1 MCMNSS
7 SAKSESDVME
17 RKQSI
22 KKMGHHRVAAF
33 LCMIICEVVLS
44 QLITRGEDWSCLK
57 IAIMSATA
65 LLSAVAVVVIISC
78 YKNEFRI
85 PSSNVLK
92 KVLSFDDYPWLSL
105 MIMIAFLAQLTWF
118 FDSLF
123 NIMFVDSGVVYWKA
137 WLNVLLTV
145 IISFALLRIYPYY
158 KRNTELVHRSHIY
171 SGLSSLPSGSCQYRN
186 IDLLVKPLI
195 TQIDDE
201 RMSDTNSGRFL
212 LHLKKL
218 TIFPS
223 KDFKFDFQLVPPL
236 KDKDGIYEEFINIMK
251 SQSRTDYE
259 EAESVREV
267 YDARYKKKVRQGGE
281 EIEVEFMSFAAEG
294 SKFAALIKLFARIA
308 VSKNTSYSEE
318 TKNEIRRLLSELE
331 IKVLPPELDYDNFQD
346 SFAEIDRN
354 ISSQDEECLIYIS
367 PGTANLTGILTSFGM
382 KGNRMILY
390 HHQGKDKVMAI
401 NLDSAMEHIRRG

>member
-1 MCMNSS
+1 MCINSS
-7 SAKSESDVME
+7 SAKSGADAME
-17 RKQSI
+17 QKSSI

-33 LCMIICEVVLS
+33 LCVIICEVVLS
-44 QLITRGEDWSCLK
+44 QLITRWENWSCLER
-57 IAIMSATA
+57 AILFMIA
-65 LLSAVAVVVIISC
+65 LLPAVVVIISC

-123 NIMFVDSGVVYWKA
+123 NIMFIDSDVVWGKA
-137 WLNVLLTV
+137 GLNVLLMV
-145 IISFALLRIYPYY
+145 IASFALLSIYPYY

-171 SGLSSLPSGSCQYRN
+171 SGLSSSPSGSCQYRN

-201 RMSDTNSGRFL
+201 QTSDANSGKFL
-212 LHLKKL
+212 LHLKKF
-218 TIFPS
+218 TVFPS
-223 KDFKFDFQLVPPL
+223 RDFKFDFQLVPPP

-251 SQSRTDYE
+251 SQSRTDCE
-259 EAESVREV
+259 EAETVREV
-267 YDARYKKKVRQGGE
+267 YDARYKKKVRQE
-281 EIEVEFMSFAAEG
+281 EKEVEFMSFAAEG

-308 VSKNTSYSEE
+308 VNKNTNYSVE
-318 TKNEIRRLLSELE
+318 TKNEIHRMLSELE

-367 PGTANLTGILTSFGM
+367 PGTANLTSILTSFGM

-390 HHQGKDKVMAI
+390 HNQGKDKVMAI

>member
-1 MCMNSS
+1 MFMNSS
-7 SAKSESDVME
+7 SAKSDADATEQKS
-17 RKQSI
+17 SI
-22 KKMGHHRVAAF
+22 KKMRHHRVAAF
-33 LCMIICEVVLS
+33 LCVIICEVVLS
-44 QLITRGEDWSCLK
+44 QLITRGENWSCLK

-118 FDSLF
+118 FDSMF
-123 NIMFVDSGVVYWKA
+123 NIMYIDSDVVWWKA

-158 KRNTELVHRSHIY
+158 KRNTELVHRNHIY

-195 TQIDDE
+195 TQINDE
-201 RMSDTNSGRFL
+201 QTSDANSGRFL
-212 LHLKKL
+212 LHLKKF
-218 TIFPS
+218 TVFPS

-251 SQSRTDYE
+251 SQSGTDYE

-267 YDARYKKKVRQGGE
+267 YDARYRKIVRQGE
-281 EIEVEFMSFAAEG
+281 EVEFMSFAAEG
-294 SKFAALIKLFARIA
+294 SKFAALIKLFTRIA
-308 VSKNTSYSEE
+308 VSKNTNYSEE
-318 TKNEIRRLLSELE
+318 TKNEIHRMLSELE

>member
-1 MCMNSS
+1 MFMNSS
-7 SAKSESDVME
+7 SATSDADATEQKS
-17 RKQSI
+17 SI
-22 KKMGHHRVAAF
+22 KKMRHHRVAAF
-33 LCMIICEVVLS
+33 LCVIICEVVLS
-44 QLITRGEDWSCLK
+44 QLITRGENWSCLK

-118 FDSLF
+118 FDSMF
-123 NIMFVDSGVVYWKA
+123 NIMFIDSDVVWWKA

-158 KRNTELVHRSHIY
+158 KRNTELVHRNHIY

-201 RMSDTNSGRFL
+201 QTSDANSGRFL
-212 LHLKKL
+212 LHLKKF
-218 TIFPS
+218 TVFPS

-267 YDARYKKKVRQGGE
+267 YDARYRKIVRQGE
-281 EIEVEFMSFAAEG
+281 EVEFMSFAAEG

-308 VSKNTSYSEE
+308 VSKNTNYSEE
-318 TKNEIRRLLSELE
+318 TKNEIHRMLSELE

>member
-1 MCMNSS
+1 MCTNSS
-7 SAKSESDVME
+7 SAKSESDAME
-17 RKQSI
+17 PKQSI
-22 KKMGHHRVAAF
+22 KKMRHHRVVAF
-33 LCMIICEVVLS
+33 LCVIICEVVLS
-44 QLITRGEDWSCLK
+44 QLITRWENWSCLK
-57 IAIMSATA
+57 KAIMFATA
-65 LLSAVAVVVIISC
+65 LLSAVAVIISC

-123 NIMFVDSGVVYWKA
+123 NILFVDSGVVYWKA

-145 IISFALLRIYPYY
+145 IISFALLIIYPYY
-158 KRNTELVHRSHIY
+158 KRNTELGHRSHIY

-201 RMSDTNSGRFL
+201 QTSGTNRGKFL
-212 LHLKKL
+212 LHLRKF

-223 KDFKFDFQLVPPL
+223 KDFKYEFQLVPPL
-236 KDKDGIYEEFINIMK
+236 KDKEGRYEEFINIMK
-251 SQSRTDYE
+251 SRNRTDYE

-267 YDARYKKKVRQGGE
+267 YARYRKTVRQGE
-281 EIEVEFMSFAAEG
+281 KEVEFMSFADEV
-294 SKFAALIKLFARIA
+294 SKFTALIKLFARIA
-308 VSKNTSYSEE
+308 VNKNTNFNEE
-318 TKNEIRRLLSELE
+318 IKNEIHRMLSELE
-331 IKVLPPELDYDNFQD
+331 IKVVPPALDYDNFQD

-354 ISSQDEECLIYIS
+354 ISSKDEDCLIYIS
-367 PGTANLTGILTSFGM
+367 PGTANLTSILTSFGM

>member
-1 MCMNSS
+1 MFMNSS
-7 SAKSESDVME
+7 SAKSDADATEQKS
-17 RKQSI
+17 SI
-22 KKMGHHRVAAF
+22 KKMRHHRVAAF
-33 LCMIICEVVLS
+33 LCVIICEVVLS
-44 QLITRGEDWSCLK
+44 QLITRGENWSCLK

-118 FDSLF
+118 FDSMF
-123 NIMFVDSGVVYWKA
+123 NIMFIDSDVVWWKA

-158 KRNTELVHRSHIY
+158 KRNTELVHRNHIY

-201 RMSDTNSGRFL
+201 QTSDANSGRFL
-212 LHLKKL
+212 LHLKKF
-218 TIFPS
+218 TVFPS
-223 KDFKFDFQLVPPL
+223 KDFKFDFQLVPPS

-267 YDARYKKKVRQGGE
+267 YGARYKKKVRQGAE

-294 SKFAALIKLFARIA
+294 SKFAVLIKLFARIA
-308 VSKNTSYSEE
+308 VSKNTNYSEE
-318 TKNEIRRLLSELE
+318 TKNEIHRMLSELE